1 MKQNISSNKALVSR
15 ENFAFHS
22 HARKLSGQPGTFLM
36 YSFLLHFRIF
46 EYPINA
52 NDNSERGRDPLK
64 SESRLV
70 AEGTNSERRVRWN
83 RKLLL
88 ESTILDTIHERER
101 ETCLS
106 ASPRDGTFLH
116 FAGNRPR
123 AGTAPGSTIK
133 ETKVPCREERKV
145 TWHSEHAHA
154 LLQLP

>member
-46 EYPINA
+46 KYPINA

-101 ETCLS
+101 ERLV
-106 ASPRDGTFLH
+106 SP
-116 FAGNRPR
+116 PR
-123 AGTAPGSTIK
+123 LEIERFSILQGIVHELAPRRVQQS
-133 ETKVPCREERKV
+133 ERQK
-145 TWHSEHAHA
+145 SRAERSGK
-154 LLQLP
+154 